1 MNSGVK
7 MSENRSICIVED
19 QAILREALVKLL
31 HESMPD
37 ASIIEAQ
44 NGKEALDVVRKNPPD
59 IILMDIQLPD
69 KSGIIV
75 TKTITKKFEHVKI
88 IAFSEHK
95 DIEYLRAMLVAGA
108 VGYINKDNFFDEL
121 IGGIQ
126 RVADGGYYFSDDMLA
141 TLLED
146 YCDLLNEME
155 KTVFN
160 QMTPRE
166 LDVLRLIAVGETSSE
181 IANDLDITTKTV
193 ENQRQSLM
201 NKLNIHNIAGLTR
214 YALKHGIIE

>member
-1 MNSGVK
+1 